1 MSNVIGIDLGT
12 TNSAVA
18 FLENGEPKIIANA
31 EGIRTTPSIVAF
43 KKGDGEVLVG
53 EIARRQAVTNHD
65 RTFAE
70 VKRHMGTNWTTPDI
84 DGKKYRAE
92 EISARILQ
100 KLKKDAETYLGGPV
114 TEAVITVPAYFN
126 DQQRSATQKAGEIAG
141 LKVLRI
147 INEPTSA
154 ALAYGVDKGKENE
167 LVLIYDLGGG
177 TYDVS
182 LLEVDK
188 SDGQSTVQVVA
199 TNGDNHLGGSDWDT
213 TLTKYI
219 VDEFRKESGVDL
231 SSDNMAMARIREAA
245 EQAKKDLSNAFET
258 TVNLPY
264 ISMGS
269 AGPLNLSVVVT
280 RSKFEEIT
288 KSLLA
293 RTEAPI
299 RDVLKEANVSASDV
313 HTVILVGGST
323 RMPAVEVLVEKI
335 MGQKASHT
343 VNPDEVVALGAAV
356 QGAVLKGVRTDVLL
370 LDVTPLNLGIEVKG
384 GLMQTLISRN
394 TAIPTRAS
402 EVFTTAE
409 NNQSSVTVR
418 VFQGQREFTRDNLL
432 LGQFDLSVAPAPAGM
447 PQIEVSFDID
457 ANGLVNV
464 TAKDKGTG
472 KASSVTV
479 SGSSE
484 LSDADVERMVA
495 DAEAQHAA
503 DAARREVVE
512 LRNAG
517 EGLVSQARK
526 SVAEAG
532 DSIPVDVRENV
543 EEAVRS
549 LEAEVK
555 SEGAS
560 KESLTTAI
568 QEVNDRL
575 MKVGE
580 AVYGAQNTSAS
591 APAGEPSAPSE
602 DEVVDAE
609 IVEE

>member
-1 MSNVIGIDLGT
+1 M
-12 TNSAVA
+12 
-18 FLENGEPKIIANA
+18 
-31 EGIRTTPSIVAF
+31 
-43 KKGDGEVLVG
+43 
-53 EIARRQAVTNHD
+53 
-65 RTFAE
+65 
-70 VKRHMGTNWTTPDI
+70 
-84 DGKKYRAE
+84 
-92 EISARILQ
+92 
-100 KLKKDAETYLGGPV
+100 
-114 TEAVITVPAYFN
+114 
-126 DQQRSATQKAGEIAG
+126 
-141 LKVLRI
+141 KVLRI

-409 NNQSSVTVR
+409 NNQSGVTVR